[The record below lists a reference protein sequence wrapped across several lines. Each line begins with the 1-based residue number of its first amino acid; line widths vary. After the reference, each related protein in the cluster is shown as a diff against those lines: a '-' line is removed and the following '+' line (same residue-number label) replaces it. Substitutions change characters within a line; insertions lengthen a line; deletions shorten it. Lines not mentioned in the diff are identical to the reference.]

1 MPTNWNAVMPTNWNA
16 VMPTINIIKQYKEHS
31 HIYTGT
37 NPKHFFI
44 GHDTIVTN
52 NLDNVFV

>member
-1 MPTNWNAVMPTNWNA
+1 MPTNWIA

-31 HIYTGT
+31 HIYIVKVTPQT
-37 NPKHFFI
+37 LFI

>member
-1 MPTNWNAVMPTNWNA
+1 MPTNWIA

-44 GHDTIVTN
+44 GHDTIDTN

>member
-1 MPTNWNAVMPTNWNA
+1 MPTNWNA

-31 HIYTGT
+31 HIYIGN
-37 NPKHFFI
+37 NPNHFFI

>member
-1 MPTNWNAVMPTNWNA
+1 MPTNWNA

-37 NPKHFFI
+37 NPKHFL
-44 GHDTIVTN
+44 
-52 NLDNVFV
+52 LDMTQLSPII